1 MNRWFGNRI
10 DFPSILASILD
21 AFSMILASL
30 FQYFFGINFTMDFC
44 HDLARDWA
52 RPGGQLEPK
61 RRPTAPEGHQN
72 YEKVV
77 GWSDLDG

>member
-1 MNRWFGNRI
+1 M
-10 DFPSILASILD
+10 
-21 AFSMILASL
+21 
-30 FQYFFGINFTMDFC
+30 NFTMDFC
-44 HDLARDWA
+44 DDFARDWG
-52 RPGGQLEPK
+52 RPGAYFEPK

>member
-1 MNRWFGNRI
+1 L
-10 DFPSILASILD
+10 ILVSILD
-21 AFSMILASL
+21 AFSTILASF

-44 HDLARDWA
+44 HDFARDWG
-52 RPGGQLEPK
+52 RPGAYFEPK

>member
-1 MNRWFGNRI
+1 
-10 DFPSILASILD
+10 
-21 AFSMILASL
+21 MILASF

-44 HDLARDWA
+44 HDFARDWGRLGA
-52 RPGGQLEPK
+52 HFEPK
-61 RRPTAPEGHQN
+61 RRPTPEGHQN